1 MRIDINADLGEGH
14 AGVSPPQDEALFAL
28 VSSANI
34 ACGYHAGDAVIMQRA
49 VEAAT
54 TKGIAIGA
62 HPGYPDLT
70 GFGRRPM
77 TCAPGEISAYVIHQV
92 GALAAFCRSSGNT
105 LRFVKP
111 HGALYNTAARE
122 PAVAR
127 AIARAV
133 HAVDEGLLIL
143 ALPGS
148 EMLRQAESI
157 GLRTARE
164 GFCDRG
170 YRDDGSLIPRT
181 EPGALITDPATA
193 AAQALQLAP
202 TVDSL
207 CVHSDTPGAAAI
219 LRAVREALIGAGYT
233 IGPFAAPR

>member
-1 MRIDINADLGEGH
+1 MHIDLNADLGEGH

-54 TKGIAIGA
+54 VKGIAIGA

-77 TCAPGEISAYVIHQV
+77 ACAPGEVSAYIIHQV
-92 GALAAFCRSSGNT
+92 GALAAFCRASGT
-105 LRFVKP
+105 ALRFVKP

-133 HAVDEGLLIL
+133 HSVDDGLVIL

-148 EMLRQAESI
+148 EMLRQAEAI
-157 GLRTARE
+157 GLQTARE

-170 YRDDGSLIPRT
+170 YREDGSLIPRT
-181 EPGALITDPATA
+181 EPGALITDPAQA
-193 AAQALQLAP
+193 AAQALRLAP
-202 TVDSL
+202 EVDSL
-207 CVHSDTPGAAAI
+207 CVHSDTPGATTI
-219 LRAVREALIGAGYT
+219 MRAVREALTGAGYT
-233 IGPFAAPR
+233 LAPFAPPR

>member
-1 MRIDINADLGEGH
+1 MRIDLNADLGEGH

-28 VSSANI
+28 ISSANI

-49 VEAAT
+49 VEAAAA
-54 TKGIAIGA
+54 KGIAIGA
-62 HPGYPDLT
+62 HPGYPDVS

-77 TCAPGEISAYVIHQV
+77 QCAPSEITAYVIHQV
-92 GALAAFCRSSGNT
+92 GALATFCRASHSA
-105 LRFVKP
+105 LRYVKP
-111 HGALYNTAARE
+111 HGALYNTAARD
-122 PAVAR
+122 AVVAR
-127 AIARAV
+127 AIANAV
-133 HAVDEGLLIL
+133 RSVDDGLVVL

-170 YRDDGSLIPRT
+170 YRDDGTLIPRT
-181 EPGALITDPATA
+181 EPGALITDAAAA
-193 AAQALQLAP
+193 AAQALRLAP

-207 CVHSDTPGAAAI
+207 CVHSDTPGAVPI
-219 LRAVREALIGAGYT
+219 MRAVREALIAAGYG
-233 IGPFAAPR
+233 IRPFAAPR